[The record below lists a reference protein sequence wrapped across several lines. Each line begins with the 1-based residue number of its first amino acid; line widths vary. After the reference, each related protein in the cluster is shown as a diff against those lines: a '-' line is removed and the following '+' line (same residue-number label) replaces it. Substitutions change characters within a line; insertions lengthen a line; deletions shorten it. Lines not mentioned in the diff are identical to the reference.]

1 MIVVELFKLILFTL
15 LRTVYSACQK
25 VVWLLNGTH
34 SVLHNAK
41 QPTNYSRSTQVLNI
55 WFKYRFDRLLS
66 KPSSSDYLTTH
77 SGFIHPEHVL
87 KDNITLYDLSPS
99 QAVFIESPTH
109 IDIYDSNV
117 ASFVKEGQFIHGRKL
132 YVMPIESFY
141 KLAENV
147 GRPAAPLILLGNTSR
162 CGSTLLSQIMDST
175 EQIVSMS
182 EPAAFEAVAMACQ
195 EKLFTGKELDR
206 YIASG
211 IGMLCKPMKKKPA
224 AYFIKISTPAMSAMD
239 QVKRVFPDTKFLFM
253 YREGLDV
260 AVSLAKISYR
270 LPVLRLMFTLGRI
283 HKVFTRGFYEAVTG
297 MPAKDLSYRIKHQVL
312 FTLIVWVTMCRKYL
326 DLRQE
331 GCPISA
337 VKYEDLVNDPAY
349 TMQQLFNYCDLPET
363 YIEKAVR
370 GMDRDSQRYS
380 TLSRHNLRKYAP
392 GICLPSD
399 MLADAQAF
407 CKLKGIPPVPDTCN
421 LEGTIS
427 NRQTNGN

>member
-1 MIVVELFKLILFTL
+1 MIGVELFKLFAFIL
-15 LRTVYSACQK
+15 LRTAYSTCQK
-25 VVWLLNGTH
+25 VVWLLNRTYRE
-34 SVLHNAK
+34 LQNAK
-41 QPTNYSRSTQVLNI
+41 QPTNYKRSTQVLNI
-55 WFKYRFDRLLS
+55 WFRYRFDRLLS

-77 SGFIHPEHVL
+77 SGFLHPEHVL

-132 YVMPIESFY
+132 YVMPIESFH
-141 KLAENV
+141 KLAEHV

-162 CGSTLLSQIMDST
+162 CGSTLLSQLMDST

-182 EPAAFEAVAMACQ
+182 EPAAFEAVAIACQ

-206 YIASG
+206 YISNG

-224 AYFIKISTPAMSAMD
+224 AYLIKISSPAMCEMN
-239 QVKRVFPDTKFLFM
+239 QIKRVFPDTKFLFM

-270 LPVLRLMFTLGRI
+270 LPILRLVFTLGRI
-283 HKVFTRGFYEAVTG
+283 HKVFTQVLFEAVTG

-331 GCPISA
+331 GWPISA

-349 TMQQLFNYCDLPET
+349 TMQQVFKHCDLPEA
-363 YIEKAVR
+363 YVEKAVR

-380 TLSRHNLRKYAP
+380 TLSRHNVTKSAP
-392 GICLPSD
+392 GLCLPND
-399 MLADAQAF
+399 MLSDAQAF
-407 CKLKGIPPVPDTCN
+407 CKLKGIPPVPDTCI

-427 NRQTNGN
+427 HR